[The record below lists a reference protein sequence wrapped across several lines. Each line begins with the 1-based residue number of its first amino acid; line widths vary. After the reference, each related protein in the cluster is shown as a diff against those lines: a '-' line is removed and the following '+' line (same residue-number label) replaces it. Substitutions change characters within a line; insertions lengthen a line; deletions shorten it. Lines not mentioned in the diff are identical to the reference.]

1 MTVEVAPGAPRPSPV
16 AGHIRGSTLLLVG
29 RVAAQALELGAQI
42 LLVRYL
48 SMEDY
53 GAFSY
58 ALAAAL
64 LFKSV
69 AMFGLPD
76 TLARYIPLYR
86 ERGRYDALLGS
97 LRLGF
102 GAVLGLGLLLAAGVV
117 VGVHWLGVRP
127 IDDQRALTL
136 LAILALLIP
145 LEAVDGLLTA
155 LYATLGDARTIFLR
169 QALVPALRF
178 ALVVGMIALGADVVF
193 LTLGY
198 LAISLVGAAIYGG
211 LFGRL
216 VRGQAR
222 DWPAAPRRRA
232 YPVREIFTFAVPM
245 LTTALIWILMESSD
259 VLLLGHFR
267 DADAVATFRAVAPV
281 ARLNQGVIVN
291 FAILFTPLAS
301 RLYARGDRD
310 GLGALYGQTALWVTV
325 LTFPIF
331 ALTGALAGPL
341 TVGLFGARYAD
352 ATPLMA
358 LLSLGYFFQTA
369 LGFNGLTLKVCK
381 KLRYSVAID
390 STAAVLNIAINLALI
405 PSYGARGAAVG
416 TATTLVVHNLLK
428 QYGLWRYTG
437 ITLFHR
443 RYLAAYGAV
452 AAVALALVGV
462 EALWHL
468 TFWLALP
475 VGAAASLL
483 VLWGSR
489 GALDV
494 AAIFPEIDRWPLVRL
509 VLQPLLRAP

>member
-1 MTVEVAPGAPRPSPV
+1 MTAEMAPGAASRSPI
-16 AGHIRGSTLLLVG
+16 AGHIRGSSLLLVG
-29 RVAAQALELGAQI
+29 RVAAQGLELTAQI

-48 SMEDY
+48 AKEDY

-64 LFKSV
+64 LFKSL

-76 TLARYIPLYR
+76 TLARFVPLYR

-102 GAVLGLGLLLAAGVV
+102 GAVLGLGLALAAAVA
-117 VGVHWLGVRP
+117 VGVHWLGLRP
-127 IDDQRALTL
+127 IDDDRALTL

-145 LEAVDGLLTA
+145 LEAVDGLLTS

-178 ALVVGMIALGADVVF
+178 ALVVGMVALGADVVF

-198 LAISLVGAAIYGG
+198 LAISLVGATLYGG
-211 LFGRL
+211 LFARL
-216 VRGQAR
+216 LRGQAR
-222 DWPAAPRRRA
+222 GWPAAPRRA
-232 YPVREIFTFAVPM
+232 YPVREIFGFALPM
-245 LTTALIWILMESSD
+245 LATTLVWLLMESSD

-267 DADAVATFRAVAPV
+267 NADAVASFRAVAPV

-301 RLYARGDRD
+301 RFLARDDRA
-310 GLGALYGQTALWVTV
+310 GLAALYGQTALWVTV

-331 ALTGALAGPL
+331 ALTGALARPL
-341 TVGLFGARYAD
+341 TLGLFGAQYAD

-358 LLSLGYFFQTA
+358 LLALGYFFQTA

-381 KLRYSVAID
+381 KLRYSVTID
-390 STAAVLNIAINLALI
+390 TTAAVLNIAINLLLI
-405 PSYGARGAAVG
+405 PRWGARGAAVG
-416 TATTLVVHNLLK
+416 TAATLIVHNLLK
-428 QYGLWRYTG
+428 QYGLWKYTG

-443 RYLAAYGAV
+443 RYLAAYGTVV
-452 AAVALALVGV
+452 AAALALVAV
-462 EALWHL
+462 QALVPL
-468 TFWLALP
+468 NLWLALP
-475 VGAAASLL
+475 VAAGASLL
-483 VLWGSR
+483 VLWSSR
-489 GALDV
+489 GALQL
-494 AAIFPEIDRWPLVRL
+494 ATTFPELDRWPLIRF